1 MYPHSHPNRIL
12 ISHLLLD
19 SNKRREE
26 AEWRSVIF
34 VKAMPSLRYQLRQRR
49 KMNAERKQ
57 QKSINE
63 LIQTIKALDIIGQRG
78 SSADVQFRNRLR
90 TLISSKAQQ

>member
-1 MYPHSHPNRIL
+1 
-12 ISHLLLD
+12 
-19 SNKRREE
+19 
-26 AEWRSVIF
+26 
-34 VKAMPSLRYQLRQRR
+34 MPSLRYQLRQRR

-57 QKSINE
+57 QKSIDE